1 MADDGSGPD
10 WLGLL
15 KWSLAQTDGTS
26 ETDSRPM
33 KPEDVAFLTTVMEEL
48 VADEPKRLKD
58 MMIEIASFLGE
69 LSGGKEGKKVEDLSR
84 EEQQEHMEDLFEELK
99 DITCQLD
106 MAVFFATKLGG
117 VSCILDVL
125 ENKKGIASDQVRGC
139 AASALGCLSQNN
151 AEVQSSMFK
160 KGEIGRLMTTALALT
175 TSSDIGS
182 GVIPCP
188 ETTRIE
194 KTVLLSKVIYAVAS
208 SVVSHPLA
216 EEVLLRGQY
225 GADLIKAV
233 LALSIPA
240 EGATFK
246 AVSGKPHLATGNRT
260 AIVQLKRRVMSF
272 CGALLTSD
280 TASVE
285 RQTLLLQASV
295 PLVFKDLSAEDG
307 DLREATLGLVLD
319 ILKLRSG
326 EGRRAIK
333 SAGLTESL
341 DEILGARQKG
351 LPVELASADPYDRD
365 AIANE
370 IARIEEAVAIQS
382 TPTPNPPSEPIQ
394 GEVGAAGE
402 SEASPPVLMLGP

>member
-26 ETDSRPM
+26 ETESRPM
-33 KPEDVAFLTTVMEEL
+33 GQEDVSFLTKVMEEL

-58 MMIEIASFLGE
+58 MMMEIASFLGE
-69 LSGGKEGKKVEDLSR
+69 LSAGKEGKNIADMPR

-125 ENKKGIASDQVRGC
+125 ENKKGLASDQVRGC

-160 KGEIGRLMTTALALT
+160 KGEISRLMTIAMALT
-175 TSSDIGS
+175 TSTDIGS
-182 GVIPCP
+182 GVIPGP
-188 ETTRIE
+188 ETTQIE
-194 KTVLLSKVIYAVAS
+194 KTALLSKVIYAVAS
-208 SVVSHPLA
+208 SVVSHTLA

-233 LALSIPA
+233 LALSLPA
-240 EGATFK
+240 EDETFQAAT
-246 AVSGKPHLATGNRT
+246 GKPHLATGGRS
-260 AIVQLKRRVMSF
+260 AIVQLKRRVLSL
-272 CGALLTSD
+272 CRALLTSD
-280 TASVE
+280 AASAE
-285 RQTLLLQASV
+285 RRALLLQAV
-295 PLVFKDLSAEDG
+295 LPVVFKELSADDG
-307 DLREATLGLVLD
+307 DLREAAVGLVLD

-326 EGRRAIK
+326 EGRREVEMGGHTDSLNAI
-333 SAGLTESL
+333 LE
-341 DEILGARQKG
+341 ARQEA
-351 LPVELASADPYDRD
+351 LPVLLASADPYDRD
-365 AIANE
+365 AIASE
-370 IARIEEAVAIQS
+370 IGQIEEAVTVLS
-382 TPTPNPPSEPIQ
+382 TPIPEQEETTKSDGDT
-394 GEVGAAGE
+394 GETAA
-402 SEASPPVLMLGP
+402 PTVLMLGP